1 MRGGEILSVKEGD
14 QVSNF
19 TLEDLNGHNVS
30 LIDYKD
36 KPVLLLFMTTWIRD
50 TWKMIPHMKEYYSL
64 YNSSGLVIFNIDIME
79 TRKKAEQ
86 FAKENNIP
94 YPTLLDTDGEVSRK
108 FGVFGVPIVVLIDRN
123 GRIASWQSLKGAIQH
138 KETIISI
145 IALPQSSEC
154 VEPFCLLYTSAAS

>member
-123 GRIASWQSLKGAIQH
+123 GRIACWDCSDLGNRLKEQFNIKKQ
-138 KETIISI
+138 
-145 IALPQSSEC
+145 
-154 VEPFCLLYTSAAS
+154 